1 MTDRNPTRVA
11 RGGGPAELDLAA
23 GLARLGYER
32 FRPGQR
38 EAIETLLSTGRL
50 LLVAPTGGGKSL
62 TYQLPA
68 TLLPGTTIV
77 ISPLIA
83 LMHDQAQALEQRGVA
98 VTYLSSTLESG
109 EMRRR
114 MARAAAGDF
123 KLLYVA
129 PERLTYPGFKALLS
143 DLDIPLVAV
152 DEAHCISQWGHDF
165 RPDYLQ
171 IGDLLADVRPPRMLA
186 CTATA
191 TPVVRD
197 EILARLGLGADTPQI
212 LQGFARPNLVLRA
225 IEISGPRERARH
237 VDAQL
242 LESLGR
248 PGRARGVAIV
258 YSMTRVGAEQEA
270 DRLAGAG
277 WRAVAYHAG
286 LERDVRARA
295 QAMFTDGRVDVVA
308 ATVAFG
314 MGIDRPDV
322 RAVIHLSPPGSIEAY
337 YQEVGRAGRD
347 GQPAWGLLLVSPG
360 DMALRRRLLENA
372 EGTTAETLEHK
383 WNLFLELLRWAEGGS
398 CRHDSILRYFGD
410 EAETLA
416 GCGICDVCETLGES
430 RSGQDPEEV
439 ALIVRKALSG
449 VARVHGRFGM
459 TAAVQ
464 LVRGVADERLLRSGL
479 DQTTTFGVLRE
490 HTEEWLLRLL
500 RRLVTAGWIEFS
512 TGDRPV
518 VLLTEAGRAV
528 MKADRAPRLL
538 LPPRGRLAAAA
549 GARGRRGRGA
559 AGAAVEPHG
568 GAAPANSPAY
578 ATDTGESE
586 LFEALRRHRL
596 DLSRA
601 LGAPPYVVASDR
613 TLRELATFRP
623 RTLRELE
630 GIYGIGPS
638 KLDRFGQGFLEV
650 IARTFGR

>member
-1 MTDRNPTRVA
+1 MEP
-11 RGGGPAELDLAA
+11 DLSA
-23 GLARLGYER
+23 GLAGLGYER

-38 EAIETLLSTGRL
+38 EAIETLLSVGRL

-83 LMHDQAQALEQRGVA
+83 LMQDQAQALEQRGVA
-98 VTYLSSTLESG
+98 VTFLSSTLESG

-129 PERLTYPGFKALLS
+129 PERLTFPGFKALLA
-143 DLDIPLVAV
+143 DLEIPLVAV

-165 RPDYLQ
+165 RPEYLQ
-171 IGDLLADVRPPRMLA
+171 IGELLADVRPPRMLA

-212 LQGFARPNLVLRA
+212 VQGFARPNLVLRA

-242 LESLGR
+242 IESLGR
-248 PGRARGVAIV
+248 PGQARGVAIV

-270 DRLAGAG
+270 NRLAARG
-277 WRAVAYHAG
+277 WRTVAYHAG
-286 LERDVRARA
+286 LDRDVRTRA

-347 GQPAWGLLLVSPG
+347 GETAWGLLLVSPG
-360 DMALRRRLLENA
+360 DMALRRRLLESA
-372 EGTTAETLEHK
+372 EGTTAETIEHK
-383 WNLFLELLRWAEGGS
+383 WNMFLELLRWAEGGS
-398 CRHDSILRYFGD
+398 CRHDAILRYFGD

-430 RSGQDPEEV
+430 RSGHDPEEV
-439 ALIVRKALSG
+439 SLIVRKALSG

-464 LVRGVADERLLRSGL
+464 LVRGSADERLLRAGL

-490 HTEEWLLRLL
+490 HTEEWLLRLM
-500 RRLVTAGWIEFS
+500 RRLVVAGWVEFS

-518 VLLTEAGRAV
+518 VRLTEAGRAV
-528 MKADRAPRLL
+528 MKAERDARLL
-538 LPPRGRLAAAA
+538 LPPRGRLASATAAA
-549 GARGRRGRGA
+549 RRRGRGA
-559 AGAAVEPHG
+559 TGTAVGPQG
-568 GAAPANSPAY
+568 GSAPASSPQY
-578 ATDTGESE
+578 TTDIGEAE
-586 LFEALRRHRL
+586 LFDALRRHRL
-596 DLSRA
+596 DLSRV

-630 GIYGIGPS
+630 SIYGIGPS
-638 KLDRFGQGFLEV
+638 KLERFGQGFLEV
-650 IARTFGR
+650 IARTIGQ